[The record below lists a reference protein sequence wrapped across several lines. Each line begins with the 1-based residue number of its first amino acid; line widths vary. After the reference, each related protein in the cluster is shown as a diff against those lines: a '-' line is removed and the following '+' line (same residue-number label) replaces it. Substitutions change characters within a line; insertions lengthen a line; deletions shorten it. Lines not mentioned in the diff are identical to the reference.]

1 MRRLACAALF
11 FFSCMPPPPPP
22 PPEIVDA
29 RIEFSDFRSDVEIR
43 SSYGDIVLPLPY
55 EWTTL
60 PVFSGLAEGTCG
72 LAIDPTKMMTVL
84 LARIPRTEAIVSAL
98 EQQDMRALARASFE
112 RRLLR
117 TGNTIRVVEGFG
129 VIARD
134 SLRFGTYSFV
144 EQLQDTAMLRRT
156 RVAVLHT
163 PEGSV
168 YELALSPIVLSL
180 DRIPDER
187 QLDSTFRFLLQIVRL
202 R

>member
-1 MRRLACAALF
+1 MKRLALTALF
-11 FFSCMPPPPPP
+11 FFSCMSLPPPS

-43 SSYGDIVLPLPY
+43 SPYGDVVLPLPS

-72 LAIDPTKMMTVL
+72 LALDPTKTMTVI
-84 LARIPRTEAIVSAL
+84 LARIPPTEAAVSAL
-98 EQQDMRALARASFE
+98 EQHDMRALARASFE

-117 TGNTIRVVEGFG
+117 TGNTIRVTDGFG

-134 SLRFGTYSFV
+134 SLRFGTYSFL
-144 EQLQDTAMLRRT
+144 EQPQDTTVLRIT
-156 RVAVLHT
+156 RVGVLHT
-163 PEGSV
+163 QEGNI
-168 YELALSPIVLSL
+168 YELALSPIILSL
-180 DRIPDER
+180 DRIADEQR
-187 QLDSTFRFLLQIVRL
+187 LDSTFRFLLQIVRL